1 MKRKYLDLHLS
12 IVVGAMPLGLP
23 QLGQMH
29 ERGIEGT
36 ELARRRGEGD
46 DEVAE

>member
-1 MKRKYLDLHLS
+1 MKRKYLGLRLS

-23 QLGQMH
+23 HHGQMH
-29 ERGIEGT
+29 ETGIEGI
-36 ELARRRGEGD
+36 ELTVRGGEGA